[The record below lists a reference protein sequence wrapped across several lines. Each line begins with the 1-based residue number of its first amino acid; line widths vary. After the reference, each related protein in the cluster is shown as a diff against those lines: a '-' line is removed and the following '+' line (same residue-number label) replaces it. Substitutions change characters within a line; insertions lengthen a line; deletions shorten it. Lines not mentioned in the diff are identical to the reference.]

1 MSIRRNHFWIS
12 QLSPVSMNITPAIVE
27 RARRLHL
34 MLFDVDGILT
44 DGRLYF
50 GHAGEI
56 MKVFHVRDGHGLK
69 MLAESGVEIGLLTT
83 RSSPM
88 VEARAAEL
96 GIALVRQG
104 EGDKRAAFER
114 LLAQRGHSPL
124 EAGYMG
130 DDVMDLP
137 VLIRCGFAATVP
149 DAPEAVRDRVQYV
162 CSAGGGQGAV
172 REVCEVL
179 LAARGKLESALGPYL
194 S

>member
-1 MSIRRNHFWIS
+1 M
-12 QLSPVSMNITPAIVE
+12 SMNPGIVE
-27 RARRLHL
+27 RARRLQL

-50 GHAGEI
+50 GPAGEI
-56 MKVFHVRDGHGLK
+56 MKAFHVRDGHGLK

-83 RSSPM
+83 RSSRM
-88 VEARAAEL
+88 VDVRAAEL
-96 GIALVRQG
+96 GITLVHQG

-114 LLAQRGHSPL
+114 LLAQRGLSLPQ
-124 EAGYMG
+124 AGYMG

-149 DAPEAVRDRVQYV
+149 DAPEAVRSRVQYV
-162 CSAGGGQGAV
+162 SSATGGQGAV
-172 REVCEVL
+172 REVCELL
-179 LAARGKLESALGPYL
+179 LAARGNLESALGAYL